1 MSEEEF
7 GHIGTSLTTPVLNLS
22 CSFNTYDGVFLTMK
36 ESNRHSIRQLKKR
49 VLKELSSLSL
59 SDLSSSKSMIEP
71 EEIICVDSKQSSLSF
86 KSTLSSKTN
95 KSDTIDIEG
104 FFWKIGWRIGCEEQ
118 LDRLKEFIRENPK
131 SLTCARLFCMG
142 RELKSN
148 ASLKRF
154 NWDWWMTLRDAT
166 SLFSRYSY
174 SYSICFERGSITFR
188 EANK

>member
-1 MSEEEF
+1 
-7 GHIGTSLTTPVLNLS
+7 
-22 CSFNTYDGVFLTMK
+22 MK

-104 FFWKIGWRIGCEEQ
+104 CEEQ

-148 ASLKRF
+148 ASLKQMRLPCFPDTPIPIQFVLKEDPLPSGKRTKGDTCYLCMNNTMF
-154 NWDWWMTLRDAT
+154 NCCI
-166 SLFSRYSY
+166 Y
-174 SYSICFERGSITFR
+174 
-188 EANK
+188 